1 MMREDRAHRLV
12 DSAFAAEAEEPSES
26 FERRVLRAV
35 ARERAG
41 AGTLRQGGGWSFPRG
56 FRSRSSMIL
65 VAASVAVAIG
75 VTSTVAFAESGGL
88 GDAGQRLLSAM
99 GLRSA
104 ATGARPVVGAATDA
118 GLTVRATAA
127 YRDHYLLVVST
138 SVDGVGNDRIGFS
151 GYGAPPPTAT
161 TSSGEQLRL
170 SSAGGSKDGQTMVLA
185 RPDFSELTGAD
196 VTLTVHSIT
205 RCDVHPMPN
214 GPGGMRTSA
223 CGGPGYEHTTTGT
236 WAIRLHV
243 PVQGSLARA
252 LPIPAG
258 GQLDGIQVRFHD
270 LGSNGSYLFARED
283 TTEVTPGALS
293 RALTF
298 IPSNHDPSSNPLLLT
313 VYDSSGRQLITLLQ
327 DNDIPSGKGSPAG
340 PLTAGPYHWTYFF
353 TLPGPGTY
361 RLVVHGT
368 SRDQLVRTIQVP

>member
-12 DSAFAAEAEEPSES
+12 ESAFEAEAEAPSGS

-41 AGTLRQGGGWSFPRG
+41 AGTMRQRGGRWFPRG
-56 FRSRSSMIL
+56 FRSRSSMIAL
-65 VAASVAVAIG
+65 AAGVAVAIG
-75 VTSTVAFAESGGL
+75 VTSSVAFAESGGL
-88 GDAGQRLLSAM
+88 GDTGRHLLTAM
-99 GLRSA
+99 GLPNA
-104 ATGARPVVGAATDA
+104 ATGARSVVGAAADA

-127 YRDHYLLVVST
+127 YRDHYLMVVSA
-138 SVDGVGNDRIGFS
+138 SVDGVANDRILFS

-170 SSAGGSKDGQTMVLA
+170 WGAGGSKDGQTLVLA

-196 VTLTVHSIT
+196 VTLTVHAIT
-205 RCDVHPMPN
+205 RCEVHPMPN

-243 PVQGSLARA
+243 AVQGSLARE
-252 LPIPAG
+252 LPDPAG
-258 GQLDGIQVRFHD
+258 GQLDGIQIQFHD
-270 LGSNGSYLFARED
+270 FRSNGSYMFARED

-298 IPSNHDPSSNPLLLT
+298 VPSNRNPSSDPLWLT
-313 VYDSSGRQLITLLQ
+313 VYDSSGRQLNTLLQ

-340 PLTAGPYHWTYFF
+340 PLTAGPYHWTYFL

-361 RLVVHGT
+361 RLVVHGA
-368 SRDQLVRTIQVP
+368 SGDQLVRTIQVP